1 MKTTVLSEI
10 LIDAKLDSRNGYSKT
25 QHVQQ
30 SQHLTD
36 SDQLFSTSP
45 TLMTSQC
52 GRLVHTATRVIIT
65 KS

>member
-1 MKTTVLSEI
+1 MKINTDVLSEI

-36 SDQLFSTSP
+36 SDQLFPTSP
-45 TLMTSQC
+45 TLMTSHVVD
-52 GRLVHTATRVIIT
+52 LSTPLHVL
-65 KS
+65 